1 MGQEFKKKREGK
13 SLGSKAE
20 EAGVEVK
27 EEIMPVVHF
36 SSFKL
41 ENNL

>member
-13 SLGSKAE
+13 SLGSKAK

-27 EEIMPVVHF
+27 EKIMPVVHVI
-36 SSFKL
+36 SFKL